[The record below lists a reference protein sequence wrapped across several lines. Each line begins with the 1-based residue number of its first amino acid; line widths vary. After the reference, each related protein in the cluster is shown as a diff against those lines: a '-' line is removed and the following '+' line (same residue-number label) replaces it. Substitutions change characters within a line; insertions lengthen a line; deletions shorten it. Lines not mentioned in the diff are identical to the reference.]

1 MPLELAD
8 LNLDRATRLWSEL
21 NDPRIAGPLEYPV
34 TLRAEHEGGNT
45 WWYVDRTL
53 TVQPARPG
61 VLGDLVH
68 NYRSCLDHAVATI
81 RRAEGLGDSLSS
93 SWPMYPNNSKGR
105 ATADRALE
113 GLPQA
118 AKDVVNDHQVWGSS
132 DFGETL
138 EKLGEL
144 DNANKHRQLV
154 TAIMSPRTL
163 GTVNL
168 PIAEVAWHRVRI
180 EKDALLVEH
189 PRQTATSPPCVTAE
203 VAIDEP
209 NISAGHLHVADLV
222 WQLDFVVR
230 TAVAALLRAYDPG
243 ATVPFTGPTGP
254 SGYAQGRVV
263 TWSRCS
269 RPLLPPLSMTRTH
282 VATSRMGEVP
292 IAGSNELPSS

>member
-1 MPLELAD
+1 MPLDLAD
-8 LNLDRATRLWSEL
+8 LNVKLDRATRLWSEL
-21 NDPRIAGPLEYPV
+21 NDPRIAGPLVYPV
-34 TLRAEHEGGNT
+34 TLRAEHAEGVT
-45 WWYVDRTL
+45 RWYIDRTL
-53 TVQPARPG
+53 TVQPALPG

-81 RRAEGLGDSLSS
+81 RRAEGLGDSSSS
-93 SWPMYPNNSKGR
+93 SWPMYPKNSKGR
-105 ATADRALE
+105 ASAERALE

-118 AKDVVNDHQVWGSS
+118 AKDVVSDYQIWGSS

-144 DNANKHRQLV
+144 DNTNKHRRLV
-154 TAIMSPRTL
+154 TAVVSPRTL

-168 PIAEVAWHRVRI
+168 PIAEVVWHRVRI
-180 EKDALLVEH
+180 ETDALLVEH
-189 PRQTATSPPCVTAE
+189 PRQTATSPPYVTAE

-209 NISAGHLHVADLV
+209 TISAGHLHIADLV

-254 SGYAQGRVV
+254 SGYPQGRVV
-263 TWSRCS
+263 T
-269 RPLLPPLSMTRTH
+269 
-282 VATSRMGEVP
+282 
-292 IAGSNELPSS
+292 